1 MKRIVTSTLF
11 AASMALAGMAQ
22 AQEGYVGLGV
32 GQSRA
37 DVDCTGTL
45 SCDKTDTAFKLYG
58 GYMFMPNF
66 GVEGGYHNL
75 GKFKATFVDNVL
87 GTVNSEFKGDGF
99 ALFGVAAYPI
109 DQFSVFGKL
118 GFASTKI
125 KLSASAAGASA
136 SQSDRSTNV
145 AWGLGAGY
153 KFTKEL
159 GARAEFERFRAEF
172 QGEKD
177 DINVFSIGLQYSF

>member
-1 MKRIVTSTLF
+1 MKRIFVPVVF
-11 AASMALAGMAQ
+11 AASMALVGGAQ
-22 AQEGYVGLGV
+22 AQEGYVGAGI

-58 GYMFMPNF
+58 GYMFTPNF
-66 GVEGGYHNL
+66 GAEGSYTNL
-75 GKFKATFVDNVL
+75 GKFKASFVDNVL
-87 GTVNSEFKGDGF
+87 GTVNAEFKGDAF

-118 GFASTKI
+118 GIASTKV
-125 KLSASAAGASA
+125 KLSASATGGSA
-136 SQSDRSTNV
+136 SQSQRHTNV

-153 KFTKEL
+153 NFTKEL
-159 GARAEFERFRAEF
+159 GARAEFERFRGEF

-177 DINVFSIGLQYSF
+177 NIDVFSIGLHYKF